1 MNGRWLLGLLLLLV
15 ILVFATRGVLMMFAL
30 RPDSLGTSEGRLAG
44 CPKSPNCVSTEATD
58 AEHFIKPLQ
67 FEGAEDDAI
76 DRLIAVATKMRGTTL
91 ILRKGGYLHFE
102 CRSRLLGFVDD
113 LEFFVEPG
121 RQQIQI
127 RSASR
132 VGYSDLGVNRTRI
145 KKIRNGFETAMGK

>member
-1 MNGRWLLGLLLLLV
+1 MNGRWLIGLLLLLAS
-15 ILVFATRGVLMMFAL
+15 LVFATRGVLMMFAS
-30 RPDSLGTSEGRLAG
+30 RPDNLGTSEGRLAG
-44 CPKSPNCVSTEATD
+44 CPKSPNCVSTEAAD

-67 FEGAEDDAI
+67 FEGAADDAL

-91 ILRKGGYLHFE
+91 ILRKGGYLHCE

-113 LEFFVEPG
+113 LEFFVEPD

-132 VGYSDLGVNRTRI
+132 VGHSDLGVNRSRI
-145 KKIRNGFETAMGK
+145 KQIRNVFETTMGK